1 MTRETPALPGLSD
14 AEGEKLLR
22 RVMLR
27 ILPFIFACY
36 VISYL
41 DRTNVGFAAIS
52 MNKDLGL
59 TATMFG
65 WAAGLF
71 FFGYFIF

>member
-1 MTRETPALPGLSD
+1 MNQTQTGMQPPLTD
-14 AEGEKLLR
+14 AEGEQLLGR
-22 RVMLR
+22 ALWR

-65 WAAGLF
+65 WAASRP
-71 FFGYFIF
+71 